1 MAKKLTKHG
10 NSLALIIDKPVLDIL
25 GIDNK
30 TELEMIV
37 MGDTLI
43 IKPRKSN
50 TKANKKRQES
60 IAKTASDIMDKY
72 ESVFKKLAKT

>member
-25 GIDNK
+25 GINGS
-30 TELEMIV
+30 TELEIIV

-43 IKPRKSN
+43 VKPKKSSQ
-50 TKANKKRQES
+50 KASKKRQED
-60 IAKTASDIMDKY
+60 IVKTSKNIMDKY